1 MKREPNRGAENRRSQ
16 TSLKRP
22 LQVWAMWGIPCFESM
37 QSSKGRKKSSRQN
50 RRNRV
55 SKTKSCQRIAVQP
68 PIKVRISG
76 NIKIC
81 NEKFP
86 LNPRAPHTHTNSHS
100 ATHSYQ
106 LTHSNSH
113 TPTHSE
119 TVPAPLPLERLLKLL
134 KLEVLS
140 AR

>member
-86 LNPRAPHTHTNSHS
+86 LNPRAPHTH
-100 ATHSYQ
+100 Q
-106 LTHSNSH
+106 LTLRNSLI
-113 TPTHSE
+113 PTHSQQ
-119 TVPAPLPLERLLKLL
+119 
-134 KLEVLS
+134 LS
-140 AR
+140 HTNSFGNCAGASAFGTAFEIT